1 MSALPTSTSGPERE
15 ALKPLRSISYGGGV
29 QSTALLVLAAQG
41 RIDFRTFLM
50 ANVGDDSEHPGTLR
64 YLEEYA
70 RPFAADHD
78 IELAVLDRVMV
89 RSGETRTLYGQL
101 TKEGSRSLAIP
112 VRMSNGAPGTRSCT
126 ADFKIKVIG
135 RELKRRGAT
144 KEAPATV
151 GIGISLDEI
160 HRANKRRCEPHEEI
174 VYPLLELGLRRVDCA
189 RIIREAGLPVPPKSS
204 CWFCPFHR
212 PETWHDMRRNEPDL
226 FEKSCQL
233 EELLNERR
241 DTLGKDHVY
250 LTRFGRPLRQAI
262 PDGVDVLP
270 GFEDTDGL
278 CDSGWCMT

>member
-1 MSALPTSTSGPERE
+1 MPDTNAP
-15 ALKPLRSISYGGGV
+15 PLRSISYGGGV

-50 ANVGDDSEHPGTLR
+50 ANVGDDSEHPATMR
-64 YLEEYA
+64 YLDEYA
-70 RPFAADHD
+70 RPYAAEHG
-78 IELAVLDRVMV
+78 IELALLDRVMV

-144 KEAPATV
+144 KEAPATI

-160 HRANKRRCEPHEEI
+160 HRANNRRCEPHEEI
-174 VYPLLELGLRRVDCA
+174 VYPLLDLGLRRTDCA
-189 RIIREAGLPVPPKSS
+189 RIITEAGLPVPPKSS
-204 CWFCPFHR
+204 CYFCPFHR
-212 PETWHDMRRNEPDL
+212 PETWHDMRRTEPDL

-241 DTLGKDHVY
+241 DVLGKDHVY
-250 LTRFGRPLRQAI
+250 LTRFGRPLREAI
-262 PDGVDVLP
+262 PDGVDLLP
-270 GFEDTDGL
+270 MFDEADGA

>member
-1 MSALPTSTSGPERE
+1 MSTAP
-15 ALKPLRSISYGGGV
+15 AAFRSVSYGGGV

-64 YLEEYA
+64 YLNEYA
-70 RPFAADHD
+70 RPYAAEHG

-89 RSGETRTLYGQL
+89 RSGEVRTLYGQL

-126 ADFKIKVIG
+126 ADFKIKVVG

-160 HRANKRRCEPHEEI
+160 HRANNRRCEPHEEI
-174 VYPLLELGLRRVDCA
+174 VYPLLELGLRRIDCA

-212 PETWHDMRRNEPDL
+212 PETWHDMRRTQPEL

-233 EELLNERR
+233 EELLNTRR
-241 DTLGKDHVY
+241 DELGKDHVY
-250 LTRFGRPLRQAI
+250 LTRFGRPLRAAI
-262 PDGVDVLP
+262 PDGVDLLP
-270 GFEDTDGL
+270 GFDETDGL

>member
-1 MSALPTSTSGPERE
+1 MSTELPALI
-15 ALKPLRSISYGGGV
+15 RSISYGGGV

-50 ANVGDDSEHPGTLR
+50 ANVGDDSENPGTLA
-64 YLEEYA
+64 YLETYA
-70 RPFAADHD
+70 QPFAAQHG
-78 IELAVLDRVMV
+78 IELVVLDRVMV
-89 RSGETRTLYGQL
+89 RSGEVRTLHGQL

-144 KEAPATV
+144 KEAPATI

-160 HRANKRRCEPHEEI
+160 HRANNRRCEPHEEI
-174 VYPLLELGLRRVDCA
+174 VYPLLELGLRRIDCA
-189 RIIREAGLPVPPKSS
+189 RIIRDAGLPVPPKSS

-212 PETWHDMRRNEPDL
+212 PETWHDMRRRQPEL

-233 EELLNERR
+233 EELLNARR
-241 DTLGKDHVY
+241 DVLGKDHVY
-250 LTRFGRPLRQAI
+250 LTRFGRPLREAI
-262 PDGVDVLP
+262 PDGVDLLP
-270 GFEDTDGL
+270 GFDEADGA

>member
-1 MSALPTSTSGPERE
+1 MTEAIRSAV
-15 ALKPLRSISYGGGV
+15 SYGGGV

-41 RIDFRTFLM
+41 RVDFRTFLM
-50 ANVGDDSEHPGTLR
+50 ANVGDDSEHPRTLHF
-64 YLEEYA
+64 LEEYA
-70 RPFAADHD
+70 RPFAAEHG

-101 TKEGSRSLAIP
+101 TKEGSRSIPIP
-112 VRMSNGAPGTRSCT
+112 VRMSNGAPGTRQCT
-126 ADFKIKVIG
+126 AEFKIKVVG

-144 KEAPATV
+144 KQHPATV
-151 GIGISLDEI
+151 GVGISLDEI
-160 HRANKRRCEPHEEI
+160 SRANKRRCEPHEEI
-174 VYPLLELGLRRVDCA
+174 VYPLLDLGLRRIDCV

-204 CWFCPFHR
+204 CWFCPFQR

>member
-1 MSALPTSTSGPERE
+1 MSTPTKTPI
-15 ALKPLRSISYGGGV
+15 RSVSYGGGV

-50 ANVGDDSEHPGTLR
+50 ANVGDDSEHPRTLR
-64 YLEEYA
+64 YLEEHA
-70 RPFAADHD
+70 RPFAAEHG

-144 KEAPATV
+144 KQGPATI

-160 HRANKRRCEPHEEI
+160 HRANNRRCEPHEEI
-174 VYPLLELGLRRVDCA
+174 VYPLLELGLRRIDCA

-212 PETWHDMRRNEPDL
+212 PETWHDMRRNEPAL

-233 EELLNERR
+233 EELLNKRR

-270 GFEDTDGL
+270 GFEDSDGL
-278 CDSGWCMT
+278 YDSGWCMT